1 MRLFGLIGFPLGHS
15 FSKKYFEEKFL
26 TEDEH
31 DCKFELFP
39 LEDIVEAEY
48 LFKNTNLHGLAVTI
62 PYKETVIP
70 FLTNTTTAAKEIG
83 AVNCIKINDK
93 NRIGYNT
100 DVVGFE
106 KSFTPLL
113 KPHHSKALVLG
124 TGGASKAVQFVLK
137 KLNIDFALVSRNSN
151 AEKNIISYNEIDE
164 RMMEDYSIII
174 NCTPL
179 GMSPNEEELP
189 NIPYQFITPN
199 HLLYD
204 LIYKPAKTMFLK
216 EGEKRG
222 ATIKNGFEM
231 LVLQAEENWK
241 IWTTPSIS
249 PPFGGRNLED

>member
-26 TEDEH
+26 KENIN
-31 DCKFELFP
+31 DCAFKLFP
-39 LEDIVEAEY
+39 LQEIAAVEK
-48 LFKNTNLHGLAVTI
+48 LFENKSLHGLAVTI

-113 KPHHSKALVLG
+113 KPHHTKALVLG

-189 NIPYQFITPN
+189 NIPYQFISPN

-204 LIYKPAKTMFLK
+204 VIYKPAKTMFLK

-241 IWTTPSIS
+241 IWTAPSIS